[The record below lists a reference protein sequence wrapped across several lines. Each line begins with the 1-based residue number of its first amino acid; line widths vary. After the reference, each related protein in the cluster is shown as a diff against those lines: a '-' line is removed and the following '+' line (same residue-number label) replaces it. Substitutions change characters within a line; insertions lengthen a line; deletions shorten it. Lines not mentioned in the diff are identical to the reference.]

1 MIYSRFSNIFTT
13 FSILLLLSCCD
24 NRDSSM
30 STKID
35 HIKTIGDTNAI
46 LALKMLDS
54 LDTNIRNQ
62 SEDVIKKYD
71 MARLRVQ
78 DKAYIAATSDIV
90 AKQLVTYYEN
100 NGSNLE
106 KQEAYFYAGSV
117 YRDLQDTPRALEYFF
132 KSSELAET
140 TPMLDSIMLRNT
152 YSNLHYLFYNVQDYP
167 KAYEYAMKE
176 YSLSRIIG
184 KTELTCLTHLGMSLM
199 ALDSIERAKDIF
211 AFTLDTISSNQR
223 LKEDTE
229 VLCSLLFNFSYLKDS
244 AHAARCIS
252 FLEQLDIDEGNA
264 AMNYAFGEYYRMIGK
279 RDSAIIEFNRILQN
293 KSDLLRMYDASK
305 TLFQIYDDGGD
316 LVEANKL
323 AKLFVSL
330 TDSIDLGK
338 RQELAATVKNEF
350 QYHRDQ
356 QHEQRLIS
364 EKQQF
369 QSWLISAII
378 AIIIILFSAIAV
390 VLYRRNIYLNK
401 LLSISNELSKQIAT
415 KDQLQAKIY
424 EKEKELSE
432 SKILLDKKE
441 NDLKSVRIQLSD
453 LNEELKK
460 SSEDLKKKERLLS
473 ERMAQNQTFINLLHQ
488 SELERKA
495 EDVIY
500 AIRQSSEGKKDMTS
514 ADWKQ
519 LYNAIDE
526 LYPTFKDLLL
536 KELGTFTEQQ
546 MQVCYLMRIGLSKP
560 QIQNM
565 TNLSRVTIW
574 RWVKKYDWIQKID
587 LPTGKSV
594 SPK

>member
-1 MIYSRFSNIFTT
+1 
-13 FSILLLLSCCD
+13 
-24 NRDSSM
+24 
-30 STKID
+30 
-35 HIKTIGDTNAI
+35 
-46 LALKMLDS
+46 
-54 LDTNIRNQ
+54 
-62 SEDVIKKYD
+62 
-71 MARLRVQ
+71 
-78 DKAYIAATSDIV
+78 
-90 AKQLVTYYEN
+90 
-100 NGSNLE
+100 
-106 KQEAYFYAGSV
+106 
-117 YRDLQDTPRALEYFF
+117 
-132 KSSELAET
+132 
-140 TPMLDSIMLRNT
+140 
-152 YSNLHYLFYNVQDYP
+152 
-167 KAYEYAMKE
+167 MKE

-211 AFTLDTISSNQR
+211 AFALDTISSNQR

-460 SSEDLKKKERLLS
+460 YSEDLKKKERLLS

-574 RWVKKYDWIQKID
+574 RWVKKYDWIQKIA
-587 LPTGKSV
+587 TCTVEIAHIHNIFVESSFYIKNKCNFNGKDKNRIYSQDYN
-594 SPK
+594 SRWQGDIKTC